1 MPTVLVMESFCQ
13 CLKNVSGND
22 LLNMWPIVRSHFEEV
37 RTQCEIQF
45 THTCGWIVLN
55 QKYALNKFHLGLK

>member
-1 MPTVLVMESFCQ
+1 MPTVLVMKSLCQ
-13 CLKNVSGND
+13 RLKNVSGSD

-55 QKYALNKFHLGLK
+55 QKYALSKIHL